1 MFGTQLFSSIMGS
14 DISFCIQ
21 FLFISWI
28 EEGLEVM
35 GGVGG
40 GQGWGG
46 DDVNTVLVYQIL
58 KKEKNWINK

>member
-1 MFGTQLFSSIMGS
+1 
-14 DISFCIQ
+14 
-21 FLFISWI
+21 
-28 EEGLEVM
+28 M

-58 KKEKNWINK
+58 KKEKN